1 MGWGDVISIGLGLGN
16 AAINA
21 SNASTLQQMKMQQ
34 AGEALY
40 REFVSAMRNA
50 IFELKQTAEGV
61 LAGEGASPLKAAGA
75 MRILDHKLA
84 TSGITPDL
92 FPELADKEYV
102 AITANLVH
110 SNSHRLYTAL
120 DKVQQAQVDQ
130 LLEHIRRLAD
140 YHYYLEH
147 ADGVSRLRQIK
158 GVNNS
163 GGTGQYKGCLIGLG
177 LFMAS
182 GILIMMSPELGM
194 LVVLAAM
201 IVGVVS
207 LVKLAG
213 ERQAANATKKTIE
226 ELEGSIDLPRFH
238 LLEQQFRTPDQAQQS
253 QKQSEQYVENFFGDY
268 TLLQNGWRA

>member
-92 FPELADKEYV
+92 FTELADKEYV
-102 AITANLVH
+102 AATANMVH
-110 SNSHRLYTAL
+110 SNSYRLYTAL
-120 DKVQQAQVDQ
+120 DQVQQTQVDQ
-130 LLEHIRRLAD
+130 LVEHVHRLAD
-140 YHYYLEH
+140 AHYYLEH
-147 ADGVSRLRQIK
+147 ADGVSRLRMAK
-158 GVNNS
+158 AETNS
-163 GGTGQYKGCLIGLG
+163 SSARPQGCLIAIGLLVLSG
-177 LFMAS
+177 MAVWVS
-182 GILIMMSPELGM
+182 MELAWLIM
-194 LVVLAAM
+194 LAGF
-201 IVGVVS
+201 IVGG
-207 LVKLAG
+207 LAL
-213 ERQAANATKKTIE
+213 RQLSGQRKAANTTKKTIYI
-226 ELEGSIDLPRFH
+226 LSYL
-238 LLEQQFRTPDQAQQS
+238 S
-253 QKQSEQYVENFFGDY
+253 
-268 TLLQNGWRA
+268 

>member
-21 SNASTLQQMKMQQ
+21 SNANTLQQMKIQQ
-34 AGEALY
+34 VGEVLY

-102 AITANLVH
+102 AATANLVH

-130 LLEHIRRLAD
+130 LVEHVRRLAD

-147 ADGVSRLRQIK
+147 ADGVSRLRIAK
-158 GVNNS
+158 AETNGS
-163 GGTGQYKGCLIGLG
+163 SSALPKGCLIAVG
-177 LFMAS
+177 LFLLTGMVAS
-182 GILIMMSPELGM
+182 ISIQLSW
-194 LVVLAAM
+194 LVMIPTL
-201 IVGVVS
+201 IVGWMALRELS
-207 LVKLAG
+207 G
-213 ERQAANATKKTIE
+213 QRRTANATRKTIE

-238 LLEQQFRTPDQAQQS
+238 VLEQQFKTPDEAQQS